1 MELTNLSQI
10 RALLERHGFR
20 FSKSMG
26 QNFLTEAWVP
36 RRIAEACGADADT
49 GVLEVGPGI
58 GCLTEQLSLRAGK
71 VAAIELDKALKPV
84 LAETL
89 AERDNVRVLFGDALR
104 MDLRA
109 VAETE
114 LAGLRPVV
122 CANLPYNV
130 TTPLLTA
137 FLEAGCFSTITV
149 MIQKEVAQRLCAAP
163 GSGDYGAFTVFVN
176 WYTEPELLFD
186 VSPGCFVPR
195 PKVTS
200 AVVRLVRRSAPPA
213 AVGDEKAF
221 FRVVRAAFGQRRKT
235 LVNALSA
242 GLGDRDKEAVRQAMA
257 SCGLPEQV
265 RGETLG
271 IPAFAALTD
280 ALYPAGNTKEKIEK
294 T

>member
-1 MELTNLSQI
+1 MELTNFSQI

-20 FSKSMG
+20 FSKSLG

-36 RRIAEACGADADT
+36 RRIAEASGADKGT

-71 VAAIELDKALKPV
+71 VVAIELDQALRPV

-89 AERDNVRVLFGDALR
+89 AGRENVRVLFGDALR

-109 VAETE
+109 LAETE

-137 FLEAGCFSTITV
+137 FLEAGCFSTVTV
-149 MIQKEVAQRLCAAP
+149 MIQKEVARRLCAAA

-176 WYTEPELLFD
+176 WHTEPEYLFD
-186 VSPGCFVPR
+186 VAPGCFVPR

-200 AVVRLVRRSAPPA
+200 AVVRLTRRAAPP
-213 AVGDEKAF
+213 VEVCSEKAF

-242 GLGDRDKEAVRQAMA
+242 GLGDRDREAVRAA
-257 SCGLPEQV
+257 IARCGLSEQV
-265 RGETLG
+265 RGETLD

-280 ALYPAGNTKEKIEK
+280 ALYAPGSTGEKIEK